1 MSKQVISAIACSLA
15 LSGATVSVSA
25 QAADRGFCEGY
36 ARAAVVQFRA
46 AAHNDRCRGLLRD
59 GAVWSPD
66 FRHHFDWC
74 LTVDRRDADGQRE
87 SRRVA
92 LDHCA

>member
-1 MSKQVISAIACSLA
+1 MSKQVISAIVCSLA
-15 LSGATVSVSA
+15 LGGATLGVSA
-25 QAADRGFCEGY
+25 QAADRGFCQGY

-59 GAVWSPD
+59 DAAWSPD

-74 LTVDRRDADGQRE
+74 LTVDRREANGQRQ
-87 SRRVA
+87 SRKDA